1 MEAQDAY
8 KNVLKEALQQRKLA
22 RGLNEA
28 ARALDSR
35 NAVLCV
41 LATNCN
47 EDNYKKLI
55 EALCSEHQIPLV
67 KVDDNAIL
75 GQWAGL
81 CKYSAWK
88 IWKKSILLIYFKILF
103 RTRCMTKTENHG
115 KSLNAQLQSSQHGAQ
130 KPRHKR
136 SFELDKVKFNNNINR
151 CFYLLIRKVPVISVH
166 HLPPSLYLFK
176 F

>member
-81 CKYSAWK
+81 CKYDEDGEPRKVVKCSVAVITAWGPE
-88 IWKKSILLIYFKILF
+88 
-103 RTRCMTKTENHG
+103 TE
-115 KSLNAQLQSSQHGAQ
+115 AQ
-130 KPRHKR
+130 KVVRAGQ
-136 SFELDKVKFNNNINR
+136 S
-151 CFYLLIRKVPVISVH
+151 
-166 HLPPSLYLFK
+166 
-176 F
+176 